1 MSWFFLVPGRV
12 PGLVS
17 LFFWH
22 SVPHHFCFLLVPAR
36 VPEFVFLSF
45 PVSGKGFCFI
55 VICWLLLVFAT
66 VLGLISLFSFCSF
79 SGKGLCY
86 IVIFWFLLVPG
97 WGSVACPPSFL
108 SFLFSGMG
116 RPMNSLLCMNVVE
129 TWFVAVWGLCWCNFF
144 FFFFFFKSFIDTCI
158 WIYLELMSTIW
169 MVYVKTATFQ
179 NMS

>member
-45 PVSGKGFCFI
+45 LVSGKGFCFI

-108 SFLFSGMG
+108 SF
-116 RPMNSLLCMNVVE
+116 
-129 TWFVAVWGLCWCNFF
+129 FF
-144 FFFFFFKSFIDTCI
+144 RNGATNEFFIVHERRED
-158 WIYLELMSTIW
+158 
-169 MVYVKTATFQ
+169 MVCCCLGSMLV
-179 NMS
+179 